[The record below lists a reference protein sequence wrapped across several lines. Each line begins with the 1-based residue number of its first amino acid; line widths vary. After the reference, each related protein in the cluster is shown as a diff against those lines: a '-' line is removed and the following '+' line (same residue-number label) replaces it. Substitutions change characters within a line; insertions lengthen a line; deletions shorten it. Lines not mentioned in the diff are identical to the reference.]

1 MKGNRFVKF
10 LLGAVLMIAA
20 ISPVTV
26 LADTKD
32 IQVKVDNV
40 SVHFPDAKPFIDPST
55 SRTMIPVRFVSE
67 KLGASVDWDGAKQ
80 TVIMNKDGKQ
90 ISLKIGEK
98 KAVVAGQEITF
109 DAAATLQNNRTFVPL
124 RFVSEAYGAK
134 VDWLATE
141 RLVLITTNLSDG
153 TGTSGTTTPGTGQP
167 GTPSQGSNTP
177 TTPSGGNTS
186 QKPGEVGSK
195 VGAEGQFT
203 VVAPSHPDFL
213 LPKDPVTEPAMD
225 AFVASLKYENGIL
238 SGKIPTLPQGHL
250 IGLIYVDYTDKKM
263 NNNLTHTKEGE
274 SFSVKVGS
282 KGGKLSFAIYQGNEG
297 KNGVYVT
304 IPQMEVEWGTK
315 R

>member
-10 LLGAVLMIAA
+10 LLGAVLMTAA

-26 LADTKD
+26 RADSKD

-124 RFVSEAYGAK
+124 RFISETYGAK
-134 VDWLATE
+134 VEWLASE
-141 RLVLITTNLSDG
+141 RLVNITTGTNNFTNPTNGTKPSNGIG
-153 TGTSGTTTPGTGQP
+153 TGTNPTPSTGTNPSTGTGGSGTPFKPPIREGQAENVEAMKRAVQTFKVEDGVLKGVVPNDIKGYMLIEFNGENPNVPIVKTQYLKP
-167 GTPSQGSNTP
+167 GTPFELKINDTKGVIELHGQNGTAFGLVGIEY
-177 TTPSGGNTS
+177 PSMEIIGG
-186 QKPGEVGSK
+186 
-195 VGAEGQFT
+195 
-203 VVAPSHPDFL
+203 
-213 LPKDPVTEPAMD
+213 
-225 AFVASLKYENGIL
+225 
-238 SGKIPTLPQGHL
+238 
-250 IGLIYVDYTDKKM
+250 
-263 NNNLTHTKEGE
+263 
-274 SFSVKVGS
+274 
-282 KGGKLSFAIYQGNEG
+282 
-297 KNGVYVT
+297 
-304 IPQMEVEWGTK
+304 

>member
-1 MKGNRFVKF
+1 MKKNRFAQY
-10 LLGAVLMIAA
+10 LLGAALMIAA

-26 LADTKD
+26 LADSKE
-32 IQVKVDNV
+32 IQVRVDNV
-40 SVHFPDAKPFIDPST
+40 SVQFPDAKPFIDPFT
-55 SRTMIPVRFVSE
+55 SRTMIPIRFVSE
-67 KLGASVDWDGAKQ
+67 KLGASVEWDGAKQ
-80 TVIMNKDGKQ
+80 TVTMTKEGKQ

-98 KAVVAGQEITF
+98 KAIVAGKQITF

-141 RLVLITTNLSDG
+141 RLVLITTNLPGG
-153 TGTSGTTTPGTGQP
+153 TGTSGTTIPGAGQT
-167 GTPSQGSNTP
+167 GTPSQGSNTL

-195 VGAEGQFT
+195 VGADGQFT
-203 VVAPSHPDFL
+203 VIAPSHPDFL

-238 SGKIPTLPQGHL
+238 TGKVPTLPKGHL
-250 IGLIYVDYTDKKM
+250 IGLIYVDNEDKNM
-263 NNNLTHTKEGE
+263 NKNLTHTKEGE

-282 KGGKLSFAIYQGNEG
+282 KGGKISFAIYQGNEG
-297 KNGVYVT
+297 KNGVFVT

>member
-1 MKGNRFVKF
+1 MKKIRFVKY
-10 LLGAVLMIAA
+10 LLGAALMTAA

-26 LADTKD
+26 LADSKD

-67 KLGASVDWDGAKQ
+67 KLGASVDWDGANQ
-80 TVIMNKDGKQ
+80 TVTMTKDGKQ

-134 VDWLATE
+134 VDWVATE

-153 TGTSGTTTPGTGQP
+153 TGTPDTATPDTGQP
-167 GTPSQGSNTP
+167 GTTNPGSGNSSVTP
-177 TTPSGGNTS
+177 GSSG
-186 QKPGEVGSK
+186 VGSK
-195 VGAEGQFT
+195 VGLDEQFT
-203 VVAPSHPDFL
+203 VVAPSYPDFL
-213 LPKDPVTEPAMD
+213 LPKHPETEPAID
-225 AFVASLKYENGIL
+225 AFVASLKYENGKI
-238 SGKIPTLPQGHL
+238 SGVVPDLPEGYL
-250 IGLIYVDYTDKKM
+250 MGLLYTDKVDKTM
-263 NNNLTHTKEGE
+263 TKNLTGTKEGQA
-274 SFSVKVGS
+274 FSIPVGR
-282 KGGKLSFAIYQGNEG
+282 GTLSFVIYQGNEG
-297 KNGVYVT
+297 RNGVYVT
-304 IPQMEVEWGTK
+304 VPQMEVEWGTK

>member
-1 MKGNRFVKF
+1 MKKIRFVKY
-10 LLGAVLMIAA
+10 LLGAALMTAA

-26 LADTKD
+26 RADSKD

-141 RLVLITTNLSDG
+141 RLVLITTNLPDG
-153 TGTSGTTTPGTGQP
+153 TGTPGTATPSTGQP
-167 GTPSQGSNTP
+167 GTTNPGSGNSSVTP
-177 TTPSGGNTS
+177 GSSG
-186 QKPGEVGSK
+186 VGSK
-195 VGAEGQFT
+195 VGLDEQFT
-203 VVAPSHPDFL
+203 VVAPSYPDFL
-213 LPKDPVTEPAMD
+213 LPKDSTTEPAVE
-225 AFVASLKYENGIL
+225 AFLNSLKFENGVIT
-238 SGKIPTLPQGHL
+238 GKIPQLPEGHVMAL
-250 IGLIYVDYTDKKM
+250 TYTDDKDK
-263 NNNLTHTKEGE
+263 NLNQNLTKTKEGE
-274 SFSVKVGS
+274 SFSITVS
-282 KGGKLSFAIYQGNEG
+282 ENGGQINFAIFQGNVG
-297 KNGVYVT
+297 KNGVFVYV
-304 IPQMEVEWGTK
+304 PEMKVEWGAK

>member
-1 MKGNRFVKF
+1 MKKNRFAQY
-10 LLGAVLMIAA
+10 LLGAALLTTAV
-20 ISPVTV
+20 SPVTV
-26 LADTKD
+26 LADSKD

-40 SVHFPDAKPFIDPST
+40 SVEFPDVKPYIDPST
-55 SRTMIPVRFVSE
+55 SRTMIPIRFVSE
-67 KLGASVDWDGAKQ
+67 KLGASVEWDGANR
-80 TVIMNKDGKQ
+80 TVTMTKEGKQ

-98 KAVVAGQEITF
+98 KATVSGKQITF

-153 TGTSGTTTPGTGQP
+153 TGTSGTTPVAGQP
-167 GTPSQGSNTP
+167 GTTNPGS
-177 TTPSGGNTS
+177 GNTS
-186 QKPGEVGSK
+186 TSGVGSK
-195 VGAEGQFT
+195 VGVDGQFT

-213 LPKDPVTEPAMD
+213 LPKDPVTEPAVD

-238 SGKIPTLPQGHL
+238 TGKVPTLPKGHL
-250 IGLIYVDYTDKKM
+250 IGLIYVDNEDKNM
-263 NNNLTHTKEGE
+263 NKNLTHTKEGE

-282 KGGKLSFAIYQGNEG
+282 KGGKISFAIYQGNEG
-297 KNGVYVT
+297 KNGVFVT